1 MKKCKVISLMLVVTL
16 VAIIFAG
23 CGSSNVS
30 TGSLVDGSISTDSAQ
45 ENNEESTQEVVA
57 EDAVVVPPSVE
68 APADTEDPPEEIA
81 KVELPIVEEP
91 VTFSYW
97 MGLNEQVTNFID
109 DPAKQLVVMREVQER
124 TNVFFDVQW
133 VASTVESEQFDLMM
147 AGGDY
152 CDIINA
158 MNYYSTGIEGA
169 VDDGVILDI
178 YPFLEENAPNY
189 WKHLTSDVSTLMSFL
204 TNSGYIGTLGIF
216 YEGEQQNT
224 QTRGLVLNGDWLEEF
239 GMEIPTTYDEYY
251 RYLVQANKQHNAQ
264 AFIANDGLEESLLA
278 GFNIR
283 DDMIVVDGEVKYG
296 YTEDG
301 MYDYVKLVSQ
311 WYAEGIIDADFYDG
325 MDMGTI
331 LPGFSGLELS
341 SWPGTADA
349 MVYIKDFTAEGVTIN
364 CVGAAFPKQTADSE
378 VHVYNEC
385 SNVRDNDS
393 WAFSVNCS
401 EDDVAILLG
410 VVEYLFSAEGSFLF
424 NYGLEGE
431 AYELDEAG
439 KPQWTDLILNN
450 PDGLNYNNAAFTYAS
465 TNSSFYFPS
474 VMNIEKGFYACGDAQ
489 WAAMELFSNSG
500 DDAYTI
506 PAAVSLTVDESSEY
520 SALAADIE
528 TYAQETIMKWIINN
542 DLTEEYWNTYVAA
555 CEGMG
560 SSTMTKIYQAAY
572 DRYADACVAAEAII
586 G

>member
-1 MKKCKVISLMLVVTL
+1 MKKCNVISQILTVTL
-16 VAIIFAG
+16 VALIFSG
-23 CGSSNVS
+23 CGSSTKS
-30 TGSLVDGSISTDSAQ
+30 TESSVDASISTASVQ
-45 ENNEESTQEVVA
+45 ENNEEPASEELT
-57 EDAVVVPPSVE
+57 DAAIESPSSIE
-68 APADTEDPPEEIA
+68 APTDAKEVPEESAMI
-81 KVELPIVEEP
+81 ELPIVAEP

-124 TNVFFDVQW
+124 TNVFFDVKW
-133 VASTVESEQFDLMM
+133 VTSTVESEQFDLMM

-169 VDDGVILDI
+169 IEDGVILNI
-178 YPFLEENAPNY
+178 YPFLEEGAPTY

-216 YEGEQQNT
+216 YEGNQQNT
-224 QTRGLVLNGDWLEEF
+224 QTRGLVLNGDWIEEF
-239 GMEIPTTYDEYY
+239 GMEIPSTYEEYY
-251 RYLVQANKQHNAQ
+251 QYLVQANKQHNAQ

-283 DDMIVVDGEVKYG
+283 DDMIVVDGKVKYG

-311 WYAEGIIDADFYDG
+311 WYSEGIIDTDFYDG

-331 LPGFSGLELS
+331 LPGFSSLELS

-349 MVYIKDFTAEGVTIN
+349 MVYINDFTDEGVTIN
-364 CVGAAFPKQTADSE
+364 CVGAAFPKQSADSE
-378 VHVYNEC
+378 VHVYDEC

-393 WAFSVNCS
+393 WAFSTNCS

-410 VVEYLFSAEGSFLF
+410 VVEYLFSDEGAFLF
-424 NYGLEGE
+424 NYGLQGE
-431 AYELDEAG
+431 AYELDENG
-439 KPQWTDLILNN
+439 NPQWTDLILNN

-465 TNSSFYFPS
+465 TNSSYYFPAIL
-474 VMNIEKGFYACGDAQ
+474 NIEKGFYACGDAQ
-489 WAAMELFSNSG
+489 WAAMELFSSSG
-500 DDAYTI
+500 DDSYTI
-506 PAAVSLTVDESSEY
+506 PAAVSLNADESSEY
-520 SALAADIE
+520 SALAADVE

-542 DLTEEYWNTYVAA
+542 DLTRESWNTYVAA

-560 SSTMTKIYQAAY
+560 SSTMIQIYQAAY
-572 DRYADACVAAEAII
+572 DRYADACAAAEAII